1 MEVMLKS
8 HSLKFISRMP
18 FETRIWTRT
27 DKTQSATGTLEVWDG
42 GDIRFERFSDG
53 VEKSWKIIERK
64 KTETGFI
71 ETLEL
76 LDLWIV
82 PTTPVWK
89 EILPVTFS
97 AFGFSIPG
105 WNVKTK

>member
-1 MEVMLKS
+1 
-8 HSLKFISRMP
+8 MP
-18 FETRIWTRT
+18 YETRIWTKT
-27 DKTQSATGTLEVWDG
+27 DEIHTATGTLEVWDG
-42 GDIRFERFSDG
+42 GDIRFERSSDG
-53 VEKSWKIIERK
+53 SEKSWRIIERK

-71 ETLEL
+71 ETLEP

-82 PTTPVWK
+82 PTEPVWK
-89 EILPVTFS
+89 EILPVSFS